1 MTKAEQEIER
11 LATTYRQE
19 TGRSSPM
26 LESLLCAAMR
36 YGMQM
41 AVTEVEVMSCGCAQ
55 CIERRMREELGE

>member
-1 MTKAEQEIER
+1 
-11 LATTYRQE
+11 
-19 TGRSSPM
+19 M

-55 CIERRMREELGE
+55 CIERRMKEELGE